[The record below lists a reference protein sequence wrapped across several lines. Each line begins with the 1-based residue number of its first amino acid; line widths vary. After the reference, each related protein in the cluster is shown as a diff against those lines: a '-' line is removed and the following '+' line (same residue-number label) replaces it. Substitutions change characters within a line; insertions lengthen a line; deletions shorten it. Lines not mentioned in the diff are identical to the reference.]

1 MKNQMLTKLIAII
14 FLVVLAGLF
23 TYFYVTLNR
32 VDKKLNEMQAV
43 ILQDSEKVSGIVNFF
58 NANLNAQNNN

>member
-1 MKNQMLTKLIAII
+1 MLGKLVAII

-32 VDKKLNEMQAV
+32 VDKKLDEIQTV

-58 NANLNAQNNN
+58 NANLNAENNN